1 MFWIALRRSDGG
13 IPLGGALSYQMKI
26 ISRTVNVTTTAGIQ
40 LLDITA
46 EVVGLFESTGLRDGL
61 LSLSSPHTTAHINL
75 NEREPQLQL
84 DMLDF
89 LAGLVPRAGNYRHN
103 REPVDGRDN
112 AHAHLM
118 GLFMNAT
125 ETIPFADGQLLLGGW
140 QSVFFVELDGPRAQR
155 QVQLQFVG
163 R

>member
-1 MFWIALRRSDGG
+1 
-13 IPLGGALSYQMKI
+13 MKI
-26 ISRTVNVTTTAGIQ
+26 ISQSLSFPTTEAIQ
-40 LLDITA
+40 LRDITA
-46 EVVGLFESTGLRDGL
+46 EVVARYESTGLRDGL

-89 LAGLVPRAGNYRHN
+89 LARLVPRVGDYRHN

-125 ETIPFADGQLLLGGW
+125 ETIPFAEGQLKLGGW
-140 QSVFFVELDGPRAQR
+140 QSVFFVELDGPRAHR
-155 QVQLQFVG
+155 QVRLQFVG